1 MLRDSTYHRSGSFWT
16 QAETAIAL
24 HMTAAKQGLEVFA
37 RDRGKHL
44 FRNHIG
50 CLADAAYE
58 KLGLLEDGRLD
69 RLVTITREH
78 RRSATLE
85 MIPYTCLLGKQVSRT
100 FRGLKCHREP
110 ACLTEVRDHEIAH
123 SLRAYDLVGRGLIVG
138 DIAGTPAFIEHRIHR

>member
-1 MLRDSTYHRSGSFWT
+1 MLRNGTHHRSRSFWT

-37 RDRGKHL
+37 RDRGEHL

-50 CLADAAYE
+50 CLADAAHE
-58 KLGLLEDGRLD
+58 KFSLLEDGHLD

-85 MIPYTCLLGKQVSRT
+85 MIPYTRLLRKQVSRT
-100 FRGLKCHREP
+100 FRSLKCHREP
-110 ACLTEVRDHEIAH
+110 ACLTEVRDHEIAY
-123 SLRAYDLVGRGLIVG
+123 SLRAYDLVGRGLIVS
-138 DIAGTPAFIEHRIHR
+138 DIASTPAFI